1 MYDKTAAL
9 GETYGR
15 IRAKYDFLVD
25 NRFEYKIRDIDALPR
40 SDSDYVRKKED
51 EAFDV
56 AYEYIFTPVRIVWS
70 YTSPAGKNHYEESA
84 YVTFDDL
91 QEYAKKR
98 EEYNRKANQ
107 EQYRRERE
115 RQLLTPGLRY
125 DILKRDNFRCQIC
138 GRTARDGVTLEVDHK
153 KPIARGGKTEPNN
166 LWTLCWDCNRGKADK
181 L

>member
-1 MYDKTAAL
+1 MITRDL
-9 GETYGR
+9 GELKLSMLGFGAMRLPVIDGDDNNIDREETFRMVDAAMAAGINY
-15 IRAKYDFLVD
+15 YDTAWGYHGG
-25 NRFEYKIRDIDALPR
+25 NSETA
-40 SDSDYVRKKED
+40 
-51 EAFDV
+51 
-56 AYEYIFTPVRIVWS
+56 
-70 YTSPAGKNHYEESA
+70 
-84 YVTFDDL
+84 
-91 QEYAKKR
+91 YAKKR
-98 EEYNRKANQ
+98 EEHNRKANQ